1 MSSNDTLAR
10 LATDRVQVSPVYFLG
25 KVLKRVLKALVLVMF
40 VVAIVYTVVLVPTIV
55 RVVPTEDFGLVLT
68 RDPTIKDG
76 GIPAGKLE
84 VVSFS
89 SKAGFTENVKGK
101 MQAAFSYHTDTS
113 KMLVVA
119 GPNGRLLEEA
129 DGKMSFNGEKMG
141 DSVTKPVN
149 YSVLED
155 SKWYLTD
162 QYVMEC
168 VEGSCRP
175 GRYYVVDSASVIGE
189 IKSDDSD
196 PLINQITDKSA
207 ANSDNAAG
215 STSADESQTAR

>member
-25 KVLKRVLKALVLVMF
+25 KVLKRVLKALVLVVF

-89 SKAGFTENVKGK
+89 SKAGFTEKVKG
-101 MQAAFSYHTDTS
+101 
-113 KMLVVA
+113 
-119 GPNGRLLEEA
+119 
-129 DGKMSFNGEKMG
+129 
-141 DSVTKPVN
+141 
-149 YSVLED
+149 
-155 SKWYLTD
+155 
-162 QYVMEC
+162 
-168 VEGSCRP
+168 
-175 GRYYVVDSASVIGE
+175 
-189 IKSDDSD
+189 
-196 PLINQITDKSA
+196 IN
-207 ANSDNAAG
+207 
-215 STSADESQTAR
+215 